1 MKLTM
6 PLTSL
11 LLLTFTSS
19 AYAQME
25 QESQDVQV
33 PPGRLFQK
41 GFSLTPLNEKG
52 WKITQRNPYQLM
64 LNKPGKNP
72 DEEFVI
78 QALIMKLPPFKSSE
92 ALVQQ
97 VKHVQ
102 VNGIN
107 LTRVALLE
115 YGLNR
120 YMKTG
125 KNCVRSHISAEEP
138 AATRIS
144 LSSGKAEKIIAE
156 AVSLTCAHP
165 KNKQVGINVTYA
177 YRHYPGKKD
186 PAFQEK
192 AAKLIDSLK
201 FTGVSGI

>member
-1 MKLTM
+1 MNLTM
-6 PLTSL
+6 PLASL
-11 LLLTFTSS
+11 LLLTSVSS

-25 QESQDVQV
+25 PESQDVQV

-64 LNKPGKNP
+64 LDKPGKNP

-78 QALIMKLPPFKSSE
+78 QALVMKLPPFKSNE
-92 ALVQQ
+92 DFAQQ
-97 VKHVQ
+97 VKEIQ

-115 YGLNR
+115 YGLNH

-125 KNCVRSHISAEEP
+125 KHCVRSHIS
-138 AATRIS
+138 
-144 LSSGKAEKIIAE
+144 GKSEKMITE

-177 YRHYPGKKD
+177 YRYYPGKKD
-186 PAFQEK
+186 PVFLEK

-201 FTGVSGI
+201 FTGASGI

>member
-1 MKLTM
+1 MKLTL
-6 PLTSL
+6 PFASL
-11 LLLTFTSS
+11 LLLTFISS

-25 QESQDVQV
+25 PESQDVQV

-64 LNKPGKNP
+64 LDKPGKNS

-78 QALIMKLPPFKSSE
+78 QALVMKLPPFKSSE
-92 ALVQQ
+92 DFVQQ
-97 VKHVQ
+97 VKEFQ

-107 LTRVALLE
+107 LTRVALLG

-120 YMKTG
+120 YVKTG
-125 KNCVRSHISAEEP
+125 KNCVRSHISAEQP
-138 AATRIS
+138 TASGR
-144 LSSGKAEKIIAE
+144 LSGKSEKMITE
-156 AVSLTCAHP
+156 AISLTCAHP

-177 YRHYPGKKD
+177 YRYYPGKKD
-186 PAFQEK
+186 PVFLDK
-192 AAKLIDSLK
+192 AEKLIASLK

>member
-1 MKLTM
+1 MKLTL
-6 PLTSL
+6 PLASL
-11 LLLTFTSS
+11 LLLTFASS

-25 QESQDVQV
+25 PESQDLQI

-41 GFSLTPLNEKG
+41 GFSLTPLDEKG
-52 WKITQRNPYQLM
+52 WKITQRNPYQLI
-64 LNKPGKNP
+64 LSKPGKNP

-78 QALIMKLPPFKSSE
+78 QALVMKLPLFKSSE
-92 ALVQQ
+92 AFVQQ
-97 VKHVQ
+97 VKEVQ

-120 YMKTG
+120 HIKTG
-125 KNCVRSHISAEEP
+125 KNCVRSHISAEAP
-138 AATRIS
+138 AASGR
-144 LSSGKAEKIIAE
+144 SSGKTEKMISE

-165 KNKQVGINVTYA
+165 KKKQVGINVTYA
-177 YRHYPGKKD
+177 YRYYPGKKD
-186 PAFQEK
+186 PAFLEK
-192 AAKLIDSLK
+192 AEKLIASLK

>member
-1 MKLTM
+1 MKLM
-6 PLTSL
+6 LPLASL
-11 LLLTFTSS
+11 LLLTFASS

-25 QESQDVQV
+25 PESQDVQI

-41 GFSLTPLNEKG
+41 GFSLTPLDEKG

-64 LNKPGKNP
+64 LSKPGKNP

-78 QALIMKLPPFKSSE
+78 QALVMKLPPFKSSE
-92 ALVQQ
+92 AFVQQ
-97 VKHVQ
+97 AKEVQ

-120 YMKTG
+120 YIKMG
-125 KNCVRSHISAEEP
+125 KNCVRSHISAEAP
-138 AATRIS
+138 ASSER
-144 LSSGKAEKIIAE
+144 SSGKIEKMIAE

-177 YRHYPGKKD
+177 YRYYPGKKD
-186 PAFQEK
+186 PIFLEK
-192 AAKLIDSLK
+192 AEKLIDSLK

>member
-1 MKLTM
+1 MKSTL
-6 PLTSL
+6 PLASL
-11 LLLTFTSS
+11 LLLTFASS
-19 AYAQME
+19 VYAKME
-25 QESQDVQV
+25 PESQDVQV

-52 WKITQRNPYQLM
+52 WKISQRNPYQLI
-64 LNKPGKNP
+64 LDKPGQNP

-92 ALVQQ
+92 DFVQR
-97 VKHVQ
+97 VKEVQ
-102 VNGIN
+102 VNNIN
-107 LTRVALLE
+107 LTRVALLK

-125 KNCVRSHISAEEP
+125 KNCVRSHISAEES
-138 AATRIS
+138 AAS
-144 LSSGKAEKIIAE
+144 GKSSGKTEKMIAE

-186 PAFQEK
+186 PVFLEK
-192 AAKLIDSLK
+192 AEKLIDSLK

>member
-1 MKLTM
+1 MKLTL
-6 PLTSL
+6 PLAL
-11 LLLTFTSS
+11 LLLPTFASS
-19 AYAQME
+19 VYAKME
-25 QESQDVQV
+25 PKSQDVQV

-41 GFSLTPLNEKG
+41 GFSLIPLNEKG

-64 LNKPGKNP
+64 LDKPGKNP

-92 ALVQQ
+92 DFVQQ
-97 VKHVQ
+97 VKEFQ

-120 YMKTG
+120 HMKTG

-138 AATRIS
+138 AASGR
-144 LSSGKAEKIIAE
+144 SSGKAEKMIAE

-177 YRHYPGKKD
+177 YRYYPGKKD
-186 PAFQEK
+186 PVFLEK
-192 AAKLIDSLK
+192 AGKLIDSLK